1 MTERLPQIHNSDREK
16 SRQCYTQPGQDPR
29 PKLFDFGNLSPQ
41 SQAIYEASRAG
52 SKFDHLIDH
61 ALLLAR
67 IRGDKE
73 QLVYAS
79 EADDTLP
86 GTTLLDAVENGR
98 WNEARGLIRS
108 HVDINAI
115 NAFGQT
121 ALHLAD
127 DPGVIDALLRFGA
140 KQDIVDDFGNTP
152 MQAAMERGDRDAQHM
167 MVKYRNGAPVSPT
180 AMRR

>member
-1 MTERLPQIHNSDREK
+1 MTERLPQIHNSDREE
-16 SRQCYTQPGQDPR
+16 SRQCYTQPGQAPR
-29 PKLFDFGNLSPQ
+29 PKLFDFGNLSPE
-41 SQAIYEASRAG
+41 SQAIYDASRAG
-52 SKFDHLIDH
+52 SRFDHLIDH

-79 EADDTLP
+79 EPDDTLT

-108 HVDINAI
+108 HVDINAT
-115 NAFGQT
+115 NTFGQT
-121 ALHLAD
+121 ALHLAN

-152 MQAAMERGDRDAQHM
+152 VQAAMARGDHDAQHLM
-167 MVKYRNGAPVSPT
+167 MKHKYQTGHCVS
-180 AMRR
+180 ARR

>member
-1 MTERLPQIHNSDREK
+1 MNERLPQIHNSDSDQ
-16 SRQCYTQPGQDPR
+16 SRQCYTQPGKEPR
-29 PKLFDFGNLSPQ
+29 SKLFDFGNLSQ
-41 SQAIYEASRAG
+41 ESQAIYDASRAG
-52 SKFDHLIDH
+52 SRFDHLIDH

-67 IRGDKE
+67 IRGDQE

-79 EADDTLP
+79 EPDDTLP
-86 GTTLLDAVENGR
+86 GTALLDAVENGR

-108 HVDINAI
+108 HVDINATNI
-115 NAFGQT
+115 HGQT

-152 MQAAMERGDRDAQHM
+152 MQASMERGDRNAQHL
-167 MVKYRNGAPVSPT
+167 MVKYRYQTEHGVSE
-180 AMRR
+180 RR

>member
-1 MTERLPQIHNSDREK
+1 MTERLPQIHNSDREE
-16 SRQCYTQPGQDPR
+16 SRQCYTQPGQEPR
-29 PKLFDFGNLSPQ
+29 PKLFDMGNLSPE
-41 SQAIYEASRAG
+41 SQAIYDASRAG
-52 SKFDHLIDH
+52 SRFDHLIDH

-79 EADDTLP
+79 EPDDTLP
-86 GTTLLDAVENGR
+86 GTALLDAVENGR

-108 HVDINAI
+108 HVDVNAT

-121 ALHLAD
+121 ALHLAN

-140 KQDIVDDFGNTP
+140 KQDVVDDFGNTA
-152 MQAAMERGDRDAQHM
+152 MQTAMERGDRDAQHLM
-167 MVKYRNGAPVSPT
+167 MKHKYQTGHCVS
-180 AMRR
+180 ARR